1 MFQANFWPHSVKT
14 YKKIQQ
20 VQNTKN
26 AYFMGQQQVITT
38 CKTTLECPIPLDNK
52 KNSPR
57 NRAVFLLGSVLALC
71 SENINIL

>member
-38 CKTTLECPIPLDNK
+38 CKTTLECPH
-52 KNSPR
+52 SFR
-57 NRAVFLLGSVLALC
+57 
-71 SENINIL
+71 